1 MRQDLATFERCQGCE
16 RFGIE
21 ARVFKTKTAIH
32 RVGCKFERLLLDIV
46 LDLGRERHNRIAESE
61 CDTLAVTL
69 RLRAIGPS

>member
-46 LDLGRERHNRIAESE
+46 LDLGRERHNQLQKAR
-61 CDTLAVTL
+61 VTHL
-69 RLRAIGPS
+69 Q